1 MKFQSITRAVPLLS
15 SLRTIAPSPVKFEVF
30 STASAQTGA
39 YYTDADSGIKF
50 WEYTVPT
57 AQTTGGFQF
66 GMALPGEA
74 GGTNDEY
81 IGHMVGALVDGA
93 GWSGISHGGSMTSAL
108 LLLAWADGEEVKTS
122 FRFASGYTTPEIYAG
137 NATVSEISHKV
148 NETHFELIYRCQ
160 WCFAW
165 DHNGATGSQ
174 LPTGSVEVIG
184 WVQANDSPS
193 PVDDATGTIAQHDNG
208 MGQYGHVV
216 ASARNTAYSTWAS
229 SATTVPTTTAAP
241 NGTSTA
247 TATSAPV
254 ASCTATNVP
263 TDTYDYIIVGAGA
276 GGIPLADR
284 LSESG
289 KSVLL
294 IERGPPSSGRWIE
307 GDMPYS
313 NWRPDWLEGTNLTR
327 FDVPGLCN
335 EIWQDSANIAC
346 NDIDQMAG
354 CVLGGGTA
362 VNAALWWKAPAI
374 DWDYNFPTGWKST
387 DMQSSVEKVFGVIP
401 GTDHPSM
408 DGERYYQEGFNVL
421 QNALAASNWKQV
433 TANDS
438 PDQKNRTFSHAP
450 FMYANGERGGPMAT
464 YLVNAAARDNFKLW
478 MNTSVRR
485 VIRTGG
491 HVTGVEVQ
499 SNGDDGY
506 CGTVNVTA
514 SSGRVILS
522 AGTFGSTKIL
532 FRSGIGP
539 QEQLKVV
546 NASSTDGDTMIGDSE
561 WINLPVGHN
570 LDDHT
575 NTDVQITHGNVS
587 FYDFYG
593 AWDSP
598 ITADTESYL
607 NDRTGILTTSAP
619 NIGPIIWDEITGSD
633 GIARQI
639 QWTARVEGDT
649 NTSMTISQYLGRG
662 STSRGVLSITS
673 GLSMQVSTVPYLRT
687 DEDKAAVV
695 QGIKNLQA
703 ALSKDPSIVFTVPA
717 ANTTVEDYVD
727 SLPVTTSKRRA
738 NHWMGTAKM
747 GTDSGLVGGTAVVD
761 TDTRVY
767 GTDNLYVVDASVFP
781 GMITTNPSAL
791 IVAVAEKAA
800 EKLLAAEPAEA
811 VQKYYQCGGRN
822 WTGSRHCAEGL
833 TCTHYEGN
841 ADYMQCI

>member
-1 MKFQSITRAVPLLS
+1 MKFSSVFRAVPLLS
-15 SLRTIAPSPVKFEVF
+15 SLLFPVV
-30 STASAQTGA
+30 SAQTGA
-39 YYTDADSGIKF
+39 YYTDADTGIKF
-50 WEYTVPT
+50 WQYTIPT

-66 GMALPGEA
+66 GLALPGEA

-81 IGHMVGALVDGA
+81 IGHLVGSRQDGA
-93 GWSGISHGGSMTSAL
+93 GWSGISHGGGMTSAL
-108 LLLAWADGEEVKTS
+108 LLLAWVDGETIKTS
-122 FRFASGYTTPEIYAG
+122 FRYASGYTTPEIYTG
-137 NATVSEISHKV
+137 NATLSEISHSI
-148 NETHFELIYRCQ
+148 NETHFSLIYRCQ
-160 WCFAW
+160 WCWAW
-165 DHNGATGSQ
+165 DHNGATGAQ
-174 LPTGSVEVIG
+174 LPTGQVEVIG

-193 PVDDATGTIAQHDNG
+193 PVDDAAGTIVQHDNG

-229 SATTVPTTTAAP
+229 SATGTVPTSTAAP
-241 NGTSTA
+241 NVTSTA

-276 GGIPLADR
+276 GGIPLADK
-284 LSESG
+284 LSEAG

-294 IERGPPSSGRWIE
+294 IERALLPPGRWVE
-307 GDMPYS
+307 GDMPFT
-313 NWRPDWLEGTNLTR
+313 NWRPSWLDGTNLTR

-335 EIWQDSANIAC
+335 QIWVDSANIAC

-354 CVLGGGTA
+354 CLLGGGTA
-362 VNAALWWKAPAI
+362 VNAALWWKAPAV
-374 DWDYNFPTGWKST
+374 DWDYNFPTGWKSA
-387 DMQSSVEKVFGVIP
+387 DMQPAVDRVFEVIP
-401 GTDHPSM
+401 GTDHPSK
-408 DGERYYQEGFNVL
+408 DGKLYYQQGFNVL
-421 QNALAASNWKQV
+421 SNALAAGNWKQV
-433 TANDS
+433 TANES
-438 PDQKNRTFSHAP
+438 PDSKNKTFAHAP

-464 YLVNAAARDNFKLW
+464 YLVNAAARNNFKLV

-485 VIRTGG
+485 VVRNGG

-499 SNGDDGY
+499 SNGDGGL

-539 QEQLKVV
+539 EEQLKVV
-546 NASSTDGDTMIGDSE
+546 NASTVDGDTMIADSQ

-575 NTDVQITHGNVS
+575 NTDLQITHKNVS

-593 AWDSP
+593 AWKAP
-598 ITADTESYL
+598 IASDEESYM

-619 NIGPIIWDEITGSD
+619 NIGPVMWDQITGSD
-633 GIARQI
+633 GITRQI

-673 GLSMQVSTVPYLRT
+673 GLTMQVSTVPYLRT
-687 DEDKAAVV
+687 DEDKAAVI

-703 ALSKDPSIVFTVPA
+703 ALSKDPNIVFTQPP
-717 ANTTVEDYVD
+717 ANTTVEDFVND
-727 SLPVTTSKRRA
+727 MPVTTSKRRA

-747 GTDSGLVGGTAVVD
+747 GTDSGLVGGTSVVD
-761 TDTRVY
+761 TNTRVY
-767 GTDNLYVVDASVFP
+767 GTDNLYVVDASIFP
-781 GMITTNPSAL
+781 GMVATNPSAL

-800 EKLLAAEPAEA
+800 EKILASEPAEA

-833 TCTHYEGN
+833 TCASYEGN